1 MNEEQMEQNLEN
13 LRTDAVTLLGSW
25 PKDRR
30 PFFVE
35 FAGTPKSGKS
45 TCIDTVSHFF
55 RRLEF
60 NVLAPTEGA
69 SKRTPYYLKDNY
81 VEFNT
86 WSASY
91 ALTHILEGRY
101 GSDQY
106 QIVILDRGL
115 FDALAWFQF
124 LKNKGDVTVEEC
136 DKIQSYLLID
146 HWRELVDMVFLFV
159 TDPGT
164 SLDRENRDKLID
176 EPGRA
181 MNPDTLENLNDAY
194 SEIKGQYEDRFP
206 SFHVI
211 DTGRDRQT
219 SPRETAY
226 DVATKMIEHFG
237 K

>member
-1 MNEEQMEQNLEN
+1 MKQQLEH
-13 LRTDAVTLLGSW
+13 LRNDAEALLTSW
-25 PKDRR
+25 SVDR

-45 TCIDTVSHFF
+45 TCIDTIGHFF

-60 NVLAPTEGA
+60 KVLAPTEGA
-69 SKRTPYYLKDNY
+69 SKRTPYYLKNDF
-81 VEFNT
+81 VAFNT

-115 FDALAWFQF
+115 FDALAWFQL
-124 LKNKGDVTVEEC
+124 LKNEGDVSDDDCST
-136 DKIQSYLLID
+136 IQEFLLVD
-146 HWRELVDMVFLFV
+146 HWRQFVDMIFLFE

-164 SLDRENRDKLID
+164 SLNREESEKLIN

-181 MNPDTLENLNDAY
+181 MNPDFLTKLNEAY
-194 SEIKGQYEDRFP
+194 DEIERQFGSKF
-206 SFHVI
+206 SALHVVN
-211 DTGRDRQT
+211 TSNVQGT
-219 SPRETAY
+219 SPRETAFF
-226 DVATKMIEHFG
+226 VASKMIEHMKKG
-237 K
+237 IV